1 MSKLDLYNYFISKQ
15 TKQTKSFLRSKIQPV
30 HRPGNNAGKTVLY
43 VTYITPNNIILYTFS
58 VKSFKFKH
66 I

>member
-15 TKQTKSFLRSKIQPV
+15 TKSFLCSKIQPV
-30 HRPGNNAGKTVLY
+30 HRGNNAGKTVLY